1 MDATHTGPLT
11 FNEIEPGGGLRAA
24 LGMTRA
30 GIIAELNASGLKGRG
45 GAGFPTA
52 VKWNLAAAAQS
63 DKKFVICNADEGEPG
78 TFKDRVILSDFPDLV
93 FDGMTIGGLAIGAD
107 LGIIYLRGEYRYL
120 LPHLEEV
127 RIRRWKAGWL
137 GQNTLGREGFNF
149 EIEIRQG
156 SGAYVCGEETAL
168 IESIEG
174 HRGESRNRPPFPVD
188 TGYFGRPTIV
198 NNVETLAWVACIM
211 VRSGEWFRSI
221 GTERSTGPKLLSVS
235 GDCAQPGVFE
245 FPLGVTVAELLREVG
260 GEDAK
265 AVQIGGASGHCLPR
279 SEFGRKIAFEDISTG
294 GSVIVFGPQRDM
306 LEAAEN
312 FLEFFTEE
320 SCGQCTPCREGN
332 PKLLEGVQMLK
343 RGRCSAAYLR
353 ELCALGETMQLA
365 SRCGLGQSSPNAFL
379 SIVKHFPHEIMGR
392 SARDSHSS

>member
-1 MDATHTGPLT
+1 MRGLEGRRGEVRFRPPL
-11 FNEIEPGGGLRAA
+11 P
-24 LGMTRA
+24 
-30 GIIAELNASGLKGRG
+30 
-45 GAGFPTA
+45 A
-52 VKWNLAAAAQS
+52 VK
-63 DKKFVICNADEGEPG
+63 
-78 TFKDRVILSDFPDLV
+78 
-93 FDGMTIGGLAIGAD
+93 GL
-107 LGIIYLRGEYRYL
+107 
-120 LPHLEEV
+120 
-127 RIRRWKAGWL
+127 
-137 GQNTLGREGFNF
+137 
-149 EIEIRQG
+149 
-156 SGAYVCGEETAL
+156 
-168 IESIEG
+168 
-174 HRGESRNRPPFPVD
+174 
-188 TGYFGRPTIV
+188 FGRPTIV

-332 PKLLEGVQMLK
+332 PKLLEGVQLLK